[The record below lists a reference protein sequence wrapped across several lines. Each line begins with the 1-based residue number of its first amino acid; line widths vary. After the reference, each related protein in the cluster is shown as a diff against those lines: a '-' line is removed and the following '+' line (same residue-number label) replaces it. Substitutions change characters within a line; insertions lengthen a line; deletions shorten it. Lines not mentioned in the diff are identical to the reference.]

1 MQITQLHWQ
10 PIAELLSQKLGQ
22 VAYDSWIKPLQIA
35 EIQTDGQLALEAP
48 TKFMKDWV
56 VRNYSQ
62 DILSAVTEVIGQ
74 EMSLEISVSAL
85 SISSITPDSVAG
97 NSAPAPKAAPKEA
110 TPASTAKAEQI
121 EAPTTQNIQKTS
133 KKIYTTANGTVLEP
147 KFTFD
152 SFVTGKSNNFAY
164 SAAKAIAESDDLIY
178 NPFVL
183 YGGVGL
189 GKTHLM
195 HAIARHIAEF
205 EPERKVVYMSSEKFM
220 HKFVSSLQSKST
232 MSFKEEFRSVDV
244 LMIDDV
250 QFIAGKGATQEEF
263 FHTFNALVDMRKQII
278 LTADRSPHEMDN
290 LEDRLRSR
298 LGSGLACEI
307 HMPDLETRL
316 AILDSKAKGL
326 DISLSKDVAMFLADR
341 IASNVRELEGAL
353 NRLIAHSKL
362 TQREIT
368 LESAQDLLKDLF
380 RAYNQTLSIDEIQ
393 RKVAEYFKI
402 KVADMHSARR
412 SRDIARPRQIAMWF
426 AKQLTSKSFP
436 EIGKSFGGKDHT
448 TVMHAVKSI
457 DKLLDADPAVK
468 EDIAILKGLLAK

>member
-1 MQITQLHWQ
+1 MQITELHWQ

-22 VAYDSWIKPLQIA
+22 VAFDSWIKPLKVANDQEA
-35 EIQTDGQLALEAP
+35 GSLNLEAP

-62 DILSAVTEVIGQ
+62 EILNSVTEVIGQ
-74 EMSLEISVSAL
+74 SLTLNISVNAEAAAP
-85 SISSITPDSVAG
+85 ITPSSVSNPAKP
-97 NSAPAPKAAPKEA
+97 ATPKKEAAPKAVEEKKKQV
-110 TPASTAKAEQI
+110 S
-121 EAPTTQNIQKTS
+121 APTTVS
-133 KKIYTTANGTVLEP
+133 KPEKKQVFTTRNGMVLEP

-152 SFVTGKSNNFAY
+152 NFVTGKSNNFAY
-164 SAAKAIAESDDLIY
+164 SAAKAIAESEELIY

-195 HAIARHIAEF
+195 HAIAQHIAETH
-205 EPERKVVYMSSEKFM
+205 PDRKVVYMSSEKFM
-220 HKFVSSLQSKST
+220 HKFVSSLQNKST
-232 MSFKEEFRSVDV
+232 MSFKEEFRSVDL

-298 LGSGLACEI
+298 LGSGLTCEI

-316 AILDSKAKGL
+316 AILDTKAKSL
-326 DISLSKDVAMFLADR
+326 DIDLGKDVAMFLADK

-380 RAYNQTLSIDEIQ
+380 RVYNQTITIDEIQ

-426 AKQLTSKSFP
+426 SKQLTSKSFP
-436 EIGKSFGGKDHT
+436 DIGKSFGGKDHT

-457 DKLLDADPAVK
+457 DKLVDADPSVK
-468 EDIAILKGLLAK
+468 EDIGILKGLLTR